1 MEKLL
6 LKSNRKI
13 SEIDLSFQRFLLN
26 EDLFRHRLIAIKGA
40 RGTGKTTLL
49 LQYAKKYLPFDHT
62 VLYFAMD
69 DLFFTKNTLYSL
81 AEQFV
86 LNNGKYLLIDEVH
99 KYPDWSREIKLI
111 YDDFSNLQILFTS
124 SSVLNIY
131 KGESDLSRRALTYE
145 LPELSLREFI
155 ALESQI
161 KLPVYTLEN
170 ILENHQQIAF
180 EIIKSIKP
188 VFEFNKYLKYG
199 QYPYFIEGLDTY
211 YAKIMHTIQLI
222 LDVDLAATENID
234 YNHIVK
240 LKKLLF
246 SIATRVPFTPNISKL
261 SLKIELSRPFMIK
274 ALELLEKAHLLL
286 QLQQSNKGVS
296 QLSKPEKLYLR
307 NTNILYAIAEENT
320 ETGNLRE
327 TFFINQLAFK
337 HNITLPKHGDFL
349 VNDTYTFE
357 IGGKN
362 KTRKQIEAVTNSFV
376 VKDAIETGIN
386 GTIPLWMFGFMY

>member
-6 LKSNRKI
+6 LKSNQKI
-13 SEIDLSFQRFLLN
+13 EEIDLTFQRFLISEN
-26 EDLFRHRLIAIKGA
+26 IFKHRLIAIKGA

-49 LQYAKKYLPFDHT
+49 LQYAKKYLPQNNT

-86 LNNGKYLLIDEVH
+86 INNGRYLLIDEVH
-99 KYPDWSREIKLI
+99 KYPNWSRELKLI
-111 YDDFSNLQILFTS
+111 YDDFPGIHIIFTS
-124 SSVLNIY
+124 SSILTILQA
-131 KGESDLSRRALTYE
+131 ESDLSRRALSFE

-155 ALESQI
+155 ELESQI
-161 KLPVYTLEN
+161 KLPVLKLNE
-170 ILENHQQIAF
+170 ILENHQEIAF
-180 EIIKSIKP
+180 SLLKKIKP

-199 QYPYFIEGLDTY
+199 QYPYFIEGIEDY
-211 YAKIMHTIQLI
+211 YQKVMSTIQLI
-222 LDVDLAATENID
+222 MDVDIVAIENLD

-246 SIATRVPFTPNISKL
+246 AVATSAPFTPNISKL
-261 SLKIELSRPFMIK
+261 SEKIELSRPFMIK
-274 ALELLEKAHLLL
+274 ALEILEKAHLII
-286 QLQQSNKGVS
+286 QLQQSNKGIS

-307 NTNILYAIAEENT
+307 NTNLLYAIAEENA
-320 ETGNLRE
+320 ETGTLRE
-327 TFFINQLAFK
+327 TFFINQLLYHHK
-337 HNITLPKHGDFL
+337 INLPKSGDFL

-362 KTRKQIEAVTNSFV
+362 KTREQIITVNEAYI
-376 VKDAIETGIN
+376 VKDTIETGVN
-386 GTIPLWMFGFMY
+386 RTIPIWMFGFLY

>member
-1 MEKLL
+1 MEKLFI
-6 LKSNRKI
+6 KSNRKI
-13 SEIDLSFQRFLLN
+13 ERADLNFQRFLLKEN
-26 EDLFRHRLIAIKGA
+26 LFKHRLIAIKGA

-49 LQYAKKYLPFDHT
+49 LQYAKKYLPFNNT

-99 KYPDWSREIKLI
+99 KYPEWSRELKLI
-111 YDDFSNLQILFTS
+111 YDDFPNLQVIFTS
-124 SSVLNIY
+124 SSVLKVY
-131 KGESDLSRRALTYE
+131 KGESDLSRRAITFE

-155 ALESQI
+155 EMESEI
-161 KLPVYTLEN
+161 KFPVYTLTEV
-170 ILENHQQIAF
+170 LKNHQEIAF
-180 EIIKSIKP
+180 NINKTIKP

-199 QYPYFIEGLDTY
+199 QYPYFIEGIDDY
-211 YAKIMHTIQLI
+211 YAKIMHTVQLI
-222 LDVDLAATENID
+222 LDIDLAATENVD

-261 SLKIELSRPFMIK
+261 SDKIEISRPFMIK

-286 QLQQSNKGVS
+286 QLQQSNKGIS
-296 QLSKPEKLYLR
+296 QLSKPHKLYLR
-307 NTNILYAIAEENT
+307 NTNLIYAIADENS
-320 ETGNLRE
+320 EPGNLRE
-327 TFFINQLAFK
+327 TFFINQMAYK
-337 HNITLPKHGDFL
+337 HKITLPKKGDFL
-349 VNDTYTFE
+349 VDDKYTFE

-362 KTRKQIEAVTNSFV
+362 KTRKQIDSISNAFV
-376 VKDAIETGIN
+376 IKDAIETGIN
-386 GTIPLWMFGFMY
+386 RTIPLWMFGFLY

>member
-13 SEIDLSFQRFLLN
+13 EAVDLSFQRFLLS
-26 EDLFRHRLIAIKGA
+26 EDIFKHRLIAIKGA

-49 LQYAKKYLPFDHT
+49 LQYAKKYLPFNPS

-69 DLFFTKNTLYSL
+69 DLFFTRNTLYSL

-99 KYPDWSREIKLI
+99 KYPDWSRELKLI
-111 YDDFSNLQILFTS
+111 YDDFSNLQIVFTS

-131 KGESDLSRRALTYE
+131 KGESDLSRRAVTYE

-155 ALESQI
+155 GLESQI
-161 KLPVYTLEN
+161 KLPVFSLEE
-170 ILENHQQIAF
+170 ILKNHQQVAF
-180 EIIKSIKP
+180 ELIKSIKP
-188 VFEFNKYLKYG
+188 VFEFNKYIKYG

-211 YAKIMHTIQLI
+211 QSKIMHTIQLI

-240 LKKLLF
+240 LKKLLYA
-246 SIATRVPFTPNISKL
+246 IATSVPFTPNISKL
-261 SLKIELSRPFMIK
+261 SEKVELSRPFMIK

-286 QLQQSNKGVS
+286 QLQQSNKGIS

-307 NTNILYAIAEENT
+307 NTNLLYAIAEENT
-320 ETGNLRE
+320 NTGNLRE
-327 TFFINQLAFK
+327 TFFINQLAYK
-337 HNITLPKHGDFL
+337 HNITLPKTGDFL
-349 VNDTYTFE
+349 VNDSITFE

-362 KTRKQIEAVTNSFV
+362 KSRKQIEPLANAFI
-376 VKDAIETGIN
+376 VKDGIETGIN
-386 GTIPLWMFGFMY
+386 QTIPLWLFGFLY